1 MLMAANTLI
10 TFIMR
15 AFPFFLMW
23 IKGMLYGMW
32 ASRFLPHADYQL
44 QGEKNNGFYMPPGA
58 AKKERDKKW
67 LVPSEI

>member
-15 AFPFFLMW
+15 AFPSYN
-23 IKGMLYGMW
+23 IYKKGMLDGMW

-44 QGEKNNGFYMPPGA
+44 QGEK
-58 AKKERDKKW
+58 K
-67 LVPSEI
+67 